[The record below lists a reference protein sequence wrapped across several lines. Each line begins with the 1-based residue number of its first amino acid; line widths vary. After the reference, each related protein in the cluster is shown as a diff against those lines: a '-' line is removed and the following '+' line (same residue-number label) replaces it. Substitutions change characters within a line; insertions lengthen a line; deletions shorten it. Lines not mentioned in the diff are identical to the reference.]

1 MKEEPIKTSDTS
13 FAAFLHYKDH
23 YFVGMMK
30 DPNDS
35 HRRVF
40 VFVKQDETPDIQ
52 SEYDSGRVS
61 VNPKLYYKSIRIMH
75 RHLREDN
82 LI

>member
-1 MKEEPIKTSDTS
+1 MSEEPIKTSDTS
-13 FAAFLHYKDH
+13 FAAYLYYSEHI
-23 YFVGMMK
+23 FVGMMK

-35 HRRVF
+35 HRKVF
-40 VFVKQDETPDIQ
+40 VFIKKDDSEDRQEEYETSSIT
-52 SEYDSGRVS
+52 

-75 RHLREDN
+75 KHLREDN

>member
-1 MKEEPIKTSDTS
+1 VSEEPVKTSDTS
-13 FAAFLHYKDH
+13 FAAYLHYSNH
-23 YFVGMMK
+23 YFVGMMQ

-40 VFVKQDETPDIQ
+40 VFVKQDNSQDKQE
-52 SEYDSGRVS
+52 EYDSGEVT

-75 RHLREDN
+75 KHLREDN

>member
-13 FAAFLHYKDH
+13 LAAYLHYKNH
-23 YFVGMMK
+23 YFVGIMQ

-40 VFVKQDETPDIQ
+40 VFVKQENSPEIQ
-52 SEYDSGRVS
+52 SEYESGSVE

>member
-1 MKEEPIKTSDTS
+1 MNEEPIKTSDTS
-13 FAAFLHYKDH
+13 FAAYLYYNDH
-23 YFVGMMK
+23 IFVGMMK
-30 DPNDS
+30 DPNDT

-40 VFVKQDETPDIQ
+40 VFIKKDDSDDRLEEYET
-52 SEYDSGRVS
+52 GS
-61 VNPKLYYKSIRIMH
+61 VTLNPKLYYKAIRIMH

>member
-1 MKEEPIKTSDTS
+1 
-13 FAAFLHYKDH
+13 
-23 YFVGMMK
+23 MK

-35 HRRVF
+35 HRKVF
-40 VFVKQDETPDIQ
+40 VFIKKDDSEDRQEEYETSSIT
-52 SEYDSGRVS
+52 

-75 RHLREDN
+75 KHLREDN